1 MASLLIGSITSLF
14 SSGGAAAS
22 GAAATGAAAGGA
34 AATGAAAA
42 GTGFSLS
49 GILQGIATVGGLVAS
64 IGAGEEDAQ
73 AKELAAQDAEREQ
86 SLEMLQGIERRR
98 SIRAQMRDAV
108 GAQDTAYAASG
119 VDLSFGTA
127 AQARTDAYRE
137 ASLALTSDAST
148 ETTRVSRLSE
158 RAANYR
164 ASAKRARS
172 LGLFRG
178 ITGAAGQLA
187 SITKRY

>member
-1 MASLLIGSITSLF
+1 MASALIASVTSLF
-14 SSGGAAAS
+14 SSGGAAATAGA
-22 GAAATGAAAGGA
+22 GAAASAG
-34 AATGAAAA
+34 AAA

-64 IGAGEEDAQ
+64 INAGEEDAQ
-73 AKELAAQDAEREQ
+73 AKELAAQDADREQ
-86 SLEMLQGIERRR
+86 QLETLQGIERRR
-98 SIRAQMRDAV
+98 SIRVGVRDAL
-108 GAQDTAYAASG
+108 GAQDVAYAGSG

-127 AQARTDAYRE
+127 SQARQDAYRE
-137 ASLALTSDAST
+137 ADLGLASDTGT
-148 ETTRVSRLSE
+148 EMTRVSRLSE

-172 LGLFRG
+172 MGIFRG

>member
-1 MASLLIGSITSLF
+1 MAEFLVASVTSLF
-14 SSGGAAAS
+14 SSGGAAAAGAGA
-22 GAAATGAAAGGA
+22 GAAAS
-34 AATGAAAA
+34 GAAAA

-49 GILQGIATVGGLVAS
+49 GILQGVATVGGLIAS

-86 SLEMLQGIERRR
+86 QLETLQGIERRR
-98 SIRAQMRDAV
+98 SIRVGLRDAL
-108 GAQDTAYAASG
+108 GAQDVAYAGSG

-127 AQARTDAYRE
+127 QAARKDAYRE
-137 ASLALTSDAST
+137 ADLGLAADTGT
-148 ETTRVSRLSE
+148 EMTRVSRLSE

-172 LGLFRG
+172 MGIFRG
-178 ITGAAGQLA
+178 ITGAAEQLA

>member
-1 MASLLIGSITSLF
+1 MAEILIGSITSLF
-14 SSGGAAAS
+14 TSGGAAAATTGAGAAAS
-22 GAAATGAAAGGA
+22 GA
-34 AATGAAAA
+34 AAAA

-86 SLEMLQGIERRR
+86 QLETLQGIERRR
-98 SIRAQMRDAV
+98 SIRVNLRDAL
-108 GAQDTAYAASG
+108 GAQDVAYAGSG

-127 AQARTDAYRE
+127 KEARNDAYRE
-137 ASLALTSDAST
+137 ADLGLSSDTGT
-148 ETTRVSRLSE
+148 EMTRVSRLSE
-158 RAANYR
+158 RAATYR

-172 LGLFRG
+172 LGIFRG
-178 ITGAAGQLA
+178 ITGTAGQLA